1 MEHAGDMDGDVTEGD
16 GAGCGEWALGVQS
29 SAFQS
34 RHELPRHAGRLLA
47 QRDHVTHFVS
57 AVRQIRGFQCL

>member
-1 MEHAGDMDGDVTEGD
+1 MEHAGDVDGDVTEED
-16 GAGCGEWALGVQS
+16 GAGCGDGALGVQS
-29 SAFQS
+29 STRQS

-57 AVRQIRGFQCL
+57 AV